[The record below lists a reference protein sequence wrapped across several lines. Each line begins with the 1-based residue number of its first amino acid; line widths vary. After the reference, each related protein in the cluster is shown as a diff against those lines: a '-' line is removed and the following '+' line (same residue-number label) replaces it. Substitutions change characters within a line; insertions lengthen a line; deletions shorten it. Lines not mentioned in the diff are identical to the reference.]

1 MQRRNLELKNNIVFL
16 SVIFLLISIF
26 VINNFYSTNKARKNS
41 RDHYQEINS
50 KLAKQLISEKA
61 IITIKALKFR
71 NFKLL
76 ENISHPILGIRFSPY
91 PYILSSDKVIFGK
104 EMQDYYQAHQKYDWG
119 HNRQMKSIKLTFK
132 NYYNQ
137 YIYNQDFANYDEITF
152 NSKLSNPTK
161 MIDNTRKFYPSSII
175 VELKINGIFQ
185 ENHGKD
191 WTILRL
197 VFNKFKNDWYLVA
210 VINLRG
216 II

>member
-1 MQRRNLELKNNIVFL
+1 MQRKNIELRNNIVFL
-16 SVIFLLISIF
+16 SVIFLLISVF
-26 VINNFYSTNKARKNS
+26 VINNLYSTNKARKNS
-41 RDHYQEINS
+41 REHYQNINS

-76 ENISHPILGIRFSPY
+76 ENISHPKLGVRFSPY

-104 EMQDYYQAHQKYDWG
+104 EMQGYYQSNLKYDWG
-119 HNRQMKSIKLTFK
+119 HNREMKSIKLTFED
-132 NYYNQ
+132 YYNQ

-152 NSKLSNPTK
+152 NNKLSNPTK
-161 MIDNTRKFYPSSII
+161 MIDNTRKFYPSSIV
-175 VELKINGIFQ
+175 VEFKINGIFE
-185 ENHGKD
+185 ENQGKD

-197 VFNKFKNDWYLVA
+197 VFNNLKDDWYLVA
-210 VINLRG
+210 VINLKG